1 MEWDSWS
8 AFDVLLE
15 NPKFDSLRTV
25 DIVMWMNNLD
35 TKDQAAAKVA
45 MENLSGSLPFLKR
58 SGKLK
63 IRLPAPY
70 IQKVKREEWHRDL
83 SHFYLGVYLW

>member
-1 MEWDSWS
+1 MMEWDSWS

-25 DIVMWMNNLD
+25 DIVVRIVGSLYDWKKMGKESAN
-35 TKDQAAAKVA
+35 AAV
-45 MENLSGSLPFLKR
+45 ENLSGNLPFLKR

-63 IRLPAPY
+63 IRLEK
-70 IQKVKREEWHRDL
+70 QQWK
-83 SHFYLGVYLW
+83 